1 MSPDPGEQG
10 CTFHLCRDAV
20 STCRSCGKP
29 VCDACPGTTAWSPE
43 CYACLT
49 SRTWALGPVV
59 GLGWDALLVV
69 SWLEWAVVTASWSA
83 GVIGVATLAW
93 AWRHARIRPLAT
105 ETSEELTRVT
115 WPSWQETKM
124 NAWTTVVVSVLVAI
138 ILGVMDMVFGNLTNF
153 ILGGAA

>member
-1 MSPDPGEQG
+1 MDSSKRILQGIFAGGTIVLVAVLWKFLALVFNVAGVRDPQLLG
-10 CTFHLCRDAV
+10 RDFTL
-20 STCRSCGKP
+20 ST
-29 VCDACPGTTAWSPE
+29 
-43 CYACLT
+43 
-49 SRTWALGPVV
+49 
-59 GLGWDALLVV
+59 LL
-69 SWLEWAVVTASWSA
+69 A